1 MASHQRRAASD
12 FWRSAWA
19 RSSRLPPS
27 PDSDSA
33 WLSISET
40 EGVCGGYPCLG
51 DTRIPVRVLV
61 NAYRQFDDFE
71 RVVSAFP
78 QLSREQIRYALDWYI
93 KHPDRVEEDIRT
105 NREALQER

>member
-1 MASHQRRAASD
+1 M
-12 FWRSAWA
+12 RSAKKA
-19 RSSRLPPS
+19 NVTKAP
-27 PDSDSA
+27 A
-33 WLSISET
+33 EYISET
-40 EGVCGGYPCLG
+40 EGVCGGYPCVG

-71 RVVSAFP
+71 RVVNAFP